1 MGEEILQPATFFF
14 DSFSAAHLNLSCL
27 WYLVFFAF
35 SVSYG
40 AVYYGGYFHGIT
52 AAHKR
57 YKKSCAQGVLL
68 AKCYGGDIS
77 RKRKLLEKQK
87 EGKKRM
93 RQVGN
98 VEIPQKAFMSVL
110 KLDDK

>member
-1 MGEEILQPATFFF
+1 MGEEILQPASFFL

-52 AAHKR
+52 ALIKGIRSLAPKAFKTTKLSPVILPR
-57 YKKSCAQGVLL
+57 GVMIVVTDFIAEVGIKCRMVKKSPV
-68 AKCYGGDIS
+68 
-77 RKRKLLEKQK
+77 
-87 EGKKRM
+87 
-93 RQVGN
+93 
-98 VEIPQKAFMSVL
+98 KAVTSFELTV
-110 KLDDK
+110 K

>member
-1 MGEEILQPATFFF
+1 MGEEILQPAAFFL

-57 YKKSCAQGVLL
+57 YKKSCAQGVQDNEV
-68 AKCYGGDIS
+68 KSCYTAQGSYDSCDGFYCRGGHKMPLFAS
-77 RKRKLLEKQK
+77 
-87 EGKKRM
+87 M
-93 RQVGN
+93 V
-98 VEIPQKAFMSVL
+98 KASVIL
-110 KLDDK
+110 R